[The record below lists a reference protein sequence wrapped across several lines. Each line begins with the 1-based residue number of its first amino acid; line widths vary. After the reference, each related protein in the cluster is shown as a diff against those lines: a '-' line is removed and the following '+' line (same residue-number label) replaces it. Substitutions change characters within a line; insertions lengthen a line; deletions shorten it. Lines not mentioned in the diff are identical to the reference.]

1 MEDLNSM
8 THRNIPDNPEDVITT
23 PPAVPPDPMA
33 DIARAT
39 GLHIPPE
46 EIASRLQSD
55 GEEAPVDPVADVVPV
70 STPGGSGVDMLAEAA
85 GEPPVGEAL
94 DPMTMG
100 IKQEQARYA
109 QMQQDKRNGM
119 EHMFQEL
126 EQQEKERLDR
136 MEKKTEEIRASAQIK
151 ELSTTDRA
159 KQSRDSG
166 NPDIDDIDLT
176 PGYTEEDM
184 SEVKADEITEQSDVK
199 ATDDPP
205 NPEDKEYGEY
215 IRNLPIGP
223 LTDIDGD
230 DSPKTIIR
238 VPQKPT
244 IITKKSDKT
253 QTLGDQAFMNA
264 INRFKRDSFGKSV
277 APLVNSGFCADVVGT
292 GVVDMQNLY
301 MNVRSNTTMYDYQL
315 EQMRVVIKNVVGT
328 SHPIPPASLAQMIHY
343 ADFEI
348 LSYAHVCATLET
360 VESVTNCKDCGLA
373 FRIETDPVQ
382 LIMNADEI
390 DERRIRIMGA
400 KRIEDNSLMTSVKE
414 LTATNGIKVVLGH
427 PSYSEYIRNLR
438 GFQAAAA
445 EMTEEQARRFE
456 TMLNTLHFIRHIELP
471 TGTRTNN
478 IRQVYIAI
486 GMLSD
491 VDFDAVSREITDM
504 RKSILIP
511 QYGIRETRCP
521 HCGSINKNIPF
532 NGLLDLLF
540 LHTTLSS
547 FLNNPES

>member
-1 MEDLNSM
+1 MEDLNAM
-8 THRNIPDNPEDVITT
+8 THKNIPADPESEITT
-23 PPAVPPDPMA
+23 PPPVPPDPMA

-39 GLHIPPE
+39 GLHISPE
-46 EIASRLQSD
+46 EINARLQSG
-55 GEEAPVDPVADVVPV
+55 GEEQPSSGVSDVTPV
-70 STPGGSGVDMLAEAA
+70 SVPGGAGVDLLAEAA
-85 GEPPVGEAL
+85 GAPPQGEAL

-100 IKQEQARYA
+100 IQQEQARYA
-109 QMQQDKRNGM
+109 NMQKEKRDGM
-119 EHMFQEL
+119 EQMFQEL
-126 EQQEKERLDR
+126 EQQEKERLER
-136 MEKKTEEIRASAQIK
+136 MEQKTEEIRASALVK
-151 ELSTTDRA
+151 ELTTTDRA

-184 SEVKADEITEQSDVK
+184 SEIKKDEITEQSDIK

-205 NPEDKEYGEY
+205 NPEDKEYGDY
-215 IRNLPIGP
+215 IRNLQIGP
-223 LTDIDGD
+223 LTDIGKE
-230 DSPKTIIR
+230 DSPKTIVRI
-238 VPQKPT
+238 PQKPVMVV
-244 IITKKSDKT
+244 KKSDKT

-264 INRFKRDSFGKSV
+264 INRFKRDSFGKST
-277 APLVNSGFCADVVGT
+277 APLVNSGFCVDVVGT

-315 EQMRVVIKNVVGT
+315 EQMRVVIKNVIGT

-360 VESVTNCKDCGLA
+360 VESVTNCKDCGMA
-373 FRIETDPVQ
+373 FRIETDPVE
-382 LIMNADEI
+382 LIMNAAEI
-390 DERRIRIMGA
+390 DERRHRIMGA
-400 KRIEDNSLMTSVKE
+400 QRIEDNSLMTTVKE

-427 PSYSEYIRNLR
+427 PSYSDYIRNLR

-456 TMLNTLHFIRHIELP
+456 TMLDTLHFIRYIDLP

-478 IRQVYIAI
+478 IRQVYIAT

-491 VDFDAVSREITDM
+491 VDFDAVSREVTDM
-504 RKSILIP
+504 RKNILVP